1 MGLFIIKIIT
11 LRKFDR
17 SFDDNKVSTKITRWS
32 LLRSRVKIEGQMFKK
47 IDLNELINRYS
58 DVVLAIMVASIL
70 GMIMVPMKQWILDIL
85 LVLNLSLGLIILLVA
100 LAVSD
105 ALKIATFPTI
115 LLISTLYRL
124 GLNVSSTRL
133 ILAEGNAGE
142 VIEAFGQTVTRGNYV
157 VGGILF
163 LIITLVNFL
172 VIAKGAERVSEVA
185 ARFTLDAMPGKQMS
199 IDADLRAGTIT
210 MEQAQER
217 RSTLQRESQMYGAM
231 DGAMKFVKGDAI
243 AGIVITVV
251 NVVGGLIIGT
261 MQRGLPL
268 PEAAEVYARLSI
280 GDGMVSMLPAFI
292 ISLSAGIVVT
302 RVSSEK
308 KDSNLGRDVVMQLT
322 GYPKV
327 FVIASVLLAI
337 LGILPGLPWL
347 PFFILSTLCG
357 AFGLY
362 KSKKKI
368 DQVREIMEQPREE
381 KVKRA
386 LAKGG
391 DQMPFILPSPISIE
405 VGAGIIPFVDDS
417 QDKGRF
423 INELIPLL
431 RHGLYYELGV
441 NFPGIQVRGQT
452 TDMEP
457 EAYIIN
463 INEVPVARGKIMQGC
478 ILVGEPLEQLKLFN
492 IEGKETIH
500 PIDGSIV
507 TWVKESYKD
516 VCVQAG
522 FRMWDVSEYLILHLS
537 YLLRK
542 HAHEFLGLQ
551 EVQTLLT
558 ELEKTHPALIKE
570 LVPKVITVLQLSEI
584 FQRLVQEEV
593 AIRDLK
599 NIFSTLAQWAEVE
612 RNTLVLTEHVRAGL
626 RRYIT
631 HKYAG
636 HGNTLAVYLLDTQI
650 EDMIKDAIRSTEKG
664 NYLALDPEITQEL
677 IEAVGKEIASH
688 PFPPGAKPPV
698 ILTTHEVRRYFRKII
713 ELEFPQLSV
722 LSYQELNENL
732 RIQPIAR
739 VNLPRLLQTNPQSQ
753 PAV

>member
-1 MGLFIIKIIT
+1 MPRL
-11 LRKFDR
+11 
-17 SFDDNKVSTKITRWS
+17 
-32 LLRSRVKIEGQMFKK
+32 
-47 IDLNELINRYS
+47 DLNEFINKYS
-58 DVVLAIMVASIL
+58 DILLAISIACIL
-70 GMIMVPMKQWILDIL
+70 AMIIVPMPQWLLDIL
-85 LVLNLSLGLIILLVA
+85 LVLNLSLGLVIMLVS
-100 LAVSD
+100 LAISD
-105 ALKIATFPTI
+105 ALKLASFPTI
-115 LLISTLYRL
+115 LLITTLYRL
-124 GLNVSSTRL
+124 ALNVSSTRL
-133 ILAEGNAGE
+133 ILAEADAGE
-142 VIEAFGQTVTRGNYV
+142 VIQAFGETVTRGNYV

-210 MEQAQER
+210 MEDAQER
-217 RSTLQRESQMYGAM
+217 RNTLQRESQMYGAM

-243 AGIVITVV
+243 AGIVITVI
-251 NVVGGLIIGT
+251 NVIGGLIIGV
-261 MQRGLPL
+261 MQRDMELA
-268 PEAAEVYARLSI
+268 EAAQRYSILSI
-280 GDGMVSMLPAFI
+280 GDGLVSMLPAFV

-302 RVSSEK
+302 RVSGEK
-308 KDSNLGRDVVMQLT
+308 KDSSLGRDVVTQLT

-327 FVIASVLLAI
+327 FVIASGLLLA
-337 LGILPGLPWL
+337 LGLFPGLPFW
-347 PFFILSTLCG
+347 PFFILALMSG

-362 KSKKKI
+362 RTRKTSQQVKDIMDEPKEKQVKKAI
-368 DQVREIMEQPREE
+368 ERHGE
-381 KVKRA
+381 
-386 LAKGG
+386 
-391 DQMPFILPSPISIE
+391 QMPFILPSPISIE
-405 VGAGIIPFVDDS
+405 VGSGLIPFVDDS
-417 QDKGRF
+417 QDGGRF
-423 INELIPLL
+423 IHELIPLL

-452 TDMEP
+452 TDMDP

-463 INEVPVARGKIMQGC
+463 INEVPVARGKIEQGC
-478 ILVGEPLEQLKLFN
+478 ILVGEPMEQLKLFN

-507 TWVKESYKD
+507 TWVSESFKD

-522 FRMWDVSEYLILHLS
+522 FRMWDTAEYLILHLS
-537 YLLRK
+537 YVLRK

-551 EVQTLLT
+551 EVQTLLS
-558 ELEKTHPALIKE
+558 ELEKSHPALVKE

-593 AIRDLK
+593 AVRDLK
-599 NIFSTLAQWAEVE
+599 NIFSTLAQWSEIE
-612 RNTLVLTEHVRAGL
+612 RNTLILTEHVRAGL
-626 RRYIT
+626 KRYIT

-636 HGNTLAVYLLDTQI
+636 HGNSLAVYLLDTTI
-650 EDMIKDAIRSTEKG
+650 EDMIKDAIRTTEKG
-664 NYLALDPEITQEL
+664 NYLALDPEVTQEL

-739 VNLPRLLQTNPQSQ
+739 VVLPRLT
-753 PAV
+753 AGRAA

>member
-1 MGLFIIKIIT
+1 MANLSKI
-11 LRKFDR
+11 
-17 SFDDNKVSTKITRWS
+17 N
-32 LLRSRVKIEGQMFKK
+32 
-47 IDLNELINRYS
+47 DLIGKYS
-58 DVVLAIMVASIL
+58 DVMVAILIVSVL
-70 GMIMVPMKQWILDIL
+70 GMIMIPMPTWLLDIL
-85 LVLNLSLGLIILLVA
+85 LVINISLGVIVLLVA
-100 LAVSD
+100 MSITD
-105 ALKIATFPTI
+105 ALKLASFPTI

-124 GLNVSSTRL
+124 ALNISSTRL
-133 ILAEGNAGE
+133 ILSQGDAGE
-142 VIEAFGQTVTRGNYV
+142 VIAAFGQVVTQGNYV

-243 AGIVITVV
+243 AGIVITVI
-251 NVVGGLIIGT
+251 NVIGGLIIGV
-261 MQRGLPL
+261 MQRDMSVG
-268 PEAAEVYARLSI
+268 ESATVYSMLSI
-280 GDGMVSMLPAFI
+280 GDGLVSMLPAFI

-302 RVSSEK
+302 RVGSDK
-308 KDSNLGRDVVMQLT
+308 QDSNLGRDMITQLT
-322 GYPKV
+322 FYPKV
-327 FVIASVLLAI
+327 FLVASLLLFVLGLV
-337 LGILPGLPWL
+337 PGLPMI
-347 PFFILSTLCG
+347 PFFVLSFLCG
-357 AFGLY
+357 AFGFF
-362 KSKKKI
+362 KTRKKKQAVQEVI
-368 DQVREIMEQPREE
+368 DEPKE
-381 KVKRA
+381 KKIKKA
-386 LAKGG
+386 IEKHG
-391 DQMPFILPSPISIE
+391 DQMPFVLPSPISIE
-405 VGAGIIPFVDDS
+405 VGSAIIPFVDDS
-417 QDKGRF
+417 QDGGRF

-431 RHGLYYELGV
+431 RHGLYYDLGV

-452 TDMEP
+452 TDLEP

-463 INEVPVARGKIMQGC
+463 INEVPVARGKIEQGC
-478 ILVGEPLEQLKLFN
+478 VLIGEPLEQLKLFN

-507 TWVKESYKD
+507 TWVNESFKE

-522 FRMWDVSEYLILHLS
+522 FRMWDVAEYLILHLS
-537 YLLRK
+537 YILRK
-542 HAHEFLGLQ
+542 HSHEFLGLQ
-551 EVQTLLT
+551 EIQTLLT
-558 ELEKTHPALIKE
+558 ELEKSHPALVKE

-599 NIFSTLAQWAEVE
+599 NIFSTLAQWAEIE
-612 RNTLVLTEHVRAGL
+612 RNTLVLTEHIRAGL
-626 RRYIT
+626 KRYIT

-636 HGNTLAVYLLDTQI
+636 HGNSLAVYLLDTRI
-650 EDMIKDAIRSTEKG
+650 EDMIKDSIRTTEKG

-677 IEAVGKEIASH
+677 IESVGKEIASH

-739 VNLPRLLQTNPQSQ
+739 VNLPKLAAHNP
-753 PAV
+753 